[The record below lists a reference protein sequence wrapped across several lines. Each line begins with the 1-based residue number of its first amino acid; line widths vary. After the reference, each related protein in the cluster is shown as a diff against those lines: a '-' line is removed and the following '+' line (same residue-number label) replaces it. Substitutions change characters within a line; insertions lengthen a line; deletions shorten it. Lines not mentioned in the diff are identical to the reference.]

1 MSSSDRACPQPP
13 YAAEVIGATA
23 PFIPGGALASAW
35 FTDDPADAPAPPAA
49 DRALAE
55 TVGAAR
61 RPSLLAGRRALRA
74 AIQGALPGAGP
85 APVAAEQTPA
95 AAWATLAIPATLRGA
110 PALPAGVT
118 GSISHKRL
126 APDANDP
133 NGAPRGR
140 AIAIAAFG
148 AQQTVGVDL
157 EVRPTAAEL
166 GRPDIGPR
174 ILTARELAALP
185 TGDALQRRETTL
197 LAFAL
202 KEAVYKAIDPVVQRY
217 VGFTEVEIDPD
228 SPADFYQGADEG
240 LVTVRMLFADPAA
253 HTLQLRAMWQ
263 RDAHWIIALARA
275 TPRR

>member
-1 MSSSDRACPQPP
+1 MSSGDRSFPQPP
-13 YAAEVIGATA
+13 HAAEVIGATA

-35 FTDDPADAPAPPAA
+35 FTDDPADAPDPTAD

-55 TVGAAR
+55 TVGLAR
-61 RPSLLAGRRALRA
+61 RASLLAGRRALRA
-74 AIQGALPGAGP
+74 ALQGALP
-85 APVAAEQTPA
+85 APGSPEQMPA
-95 AAWATLAIPATLRGA
+95 AAWATHAIPATPRGA

-133 NGAPRGR
+133 DGAPRGR
-140 AIAIAAFG
+140 AIAIAAYG
-148 AQQTVGVDL
+148 TQQTVGVDL
-157 EVRPTAAEL
+157 ELRPTVAEL
-166 GRPDIGPR
+166 GRPDIAPR
-174 ILTARELAALP
+174 ILTAHELAVLHA
-185 TGDALQRRETTL
+185 GDALQRREATL

-217 VGFTEVEIDPD
+217 VGFTEVEMDPD
-228 SPADFYQGADEG
+228 VPTDFQQGAPRGE
-240 LVTVRMLFADPAA
+240 VTVRMLFADPAA

-275 TPRR
+275 TPQR